1 MRKIKSN
8 LGQSSQTRSQSD
20 SKVVFIVIVLS
31 MILTLQLAFVNV
43 MIMTWRVM
51 TSHVEEEDEEAG
63 PRKKT
68 KRNFEDY
75 VLGMLLW

>member
-31 MILTLQLAFVNV
+31 MILTLQLTFGNA

-51 TSHVEEEDEEAG
+51 SR
-63 PRKKT
+63 RKMSKMRKQDQGKT
-68 KRNFEDY
+68 KRNFDDY

>member
-31 MILTLQLAFVNV
+31 MILTLQLTFGNA
-43 MIMTWRVM
+43 MIMT
-51 TSHVEEEDEEAG
+51 
-63 PRKKT
+63 
-68 KRNFEDY
+68 
-75 VLGMLLW
+75 